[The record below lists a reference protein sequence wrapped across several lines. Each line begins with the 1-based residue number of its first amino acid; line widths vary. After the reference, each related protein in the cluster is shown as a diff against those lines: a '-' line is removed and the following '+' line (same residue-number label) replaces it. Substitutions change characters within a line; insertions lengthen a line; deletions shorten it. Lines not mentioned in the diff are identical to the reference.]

1 MDQTPEAPLTPREKI
16 AAGRVKGK
24 LLREERL
31 AREAQKGYFRVTF
44 LSAATWAAT
53 LQPLLA
59 KGSAAPAAFI
69 LMDKIQLAGGNREG
83 ALESLKNRPS
93 NLAGPAANR

>member
-31 AREAQKGYFRVTF
+31 AREAQKALFPRHVSVRRHLGRDSPTP
-44 LSAATWAAT
+44 S
-53 LQPLLA
+53 
-59 KGSAAPAAFI
+59 
-69 LMDKIQLAGGNREG
+69 REG
-83 ALESLKNRPS
+83 FRRS
-93 NLAGPAANR
+93 GGFHTDG